1 MKPDVIGTEM
11 VFNFLIVLLRLS
23 MIMALLPVF
32 GSKSLP
38 ALFRIGLIVSVSAAL
53 TPIVKVS
60 YTPGGIAMA
69 FMREMVLSFVLALTV
84 RFIFYAIDTAGQVI
98 STTTGLAMANV
109 FNPELGQTTEIA
121 RIYGIIAVLVFLAV
135 DAHHYFIY
143 AFIKSFE
150 HIPFGGADMKGMV
163 RAAILLSGRIFTI
176 ALQIAAPF
184 ITVVMVVNVLLGMI
198 SKLIPQFNIF
208 FVGYPVYLTMGFLL
222 LMLLIPVLIFLIT
235 GYFTGIQKDLDGI
248 ILAGKTG

>member
-32 GSKSLP
+32 GSKNLP
-38 ALFRIGLIVSVSAAL
+38 ALFKIGLIVSVSAAL
-53 TPIVKVS
+53 TPIVKVNYIS
-60 YTPGGIAMA
+60 GGLAMT
-69 FMREMVLSFVLALTV
+69 FMKEMILSFVLALTV

-98 STTTGLAMANV
+98 STATGLAMANV

-121 RIYGIIAVLVFLAV
+121 RIYGIIAVLVFLAI

-150 HIPFGGADMKGMV
+150 YIPFGGAEIKGMV

-176 ALQIAAPF
+176 ALKIAAPF
-184 ITVVMVVNVLLGMI
+184 ITVVMVVNVLLGII

-222 LMLLIPVLIFLIT
+222 LMLLIPVLVFLIT
-235 GYFTGIQKDLDGI
+235 GYFTGIQEDLNGI
-248 ILAGKTG
+248 ILAGKAG